1 MCIKSIILT
10 CSLAQLR
17 GCVGGLQRGLEARAG
32 QDEAAHTAR
41 RLWVASSS
49 LSAAVAAGDEAEMT
63 PLAPALAAVR
73 SAAGA
78 EDTFVRTVAASI
90 PSLALERGVYTDL
103 GLRRRFEKV
112 ERVARR
118 VAWVGDTGG
127 SLAVF
132 GLSWLRSL
140 LVVNLATAEAADPAS
155 APSHEL
161 LGLAR
166 SSLER
171 GDLARAVQL
180 VTAVRGAAGRV
191 AADWLAEARLS
202 LETQQAASAI
212 LAHSLAAG
220 CQNITGK

>member
-140 LVVNLATAEAADPAS
+140 LVVNLAPAETADPAS

-220 CQNITGK
+220 CQNIAGK